1 MATGFAAIKGEDP
14 ALCILG
20 HYLFHCFITEKGF
33 IACLTKALEGQELCS
48 LDYFFISLLNRA
60 FITSLKLNGTKILYT
75 DFIVYFVHFITA
87 KGVHSLL
94 K

>member
-48 LDYFFISLLNRA
+48 LDYFF
-60 FITSLKLNGTKILYT
+60 
-75 DFIVYFVHFITA
+75 HFIA
-87 KGVHSLL
+87 E
-94 K
+94 

>member
-33 IACLTKALEGQELCS
+33 IACLTKAIV
-48 LDYFFISLLNRA
+48 FFGL
-60 FITSLKLNGTKILYT
+60 F
-75 DFIVYFVHFITA
+75 FHFIA
-87 KGVHSLL
+87 E
-94 K
+94 